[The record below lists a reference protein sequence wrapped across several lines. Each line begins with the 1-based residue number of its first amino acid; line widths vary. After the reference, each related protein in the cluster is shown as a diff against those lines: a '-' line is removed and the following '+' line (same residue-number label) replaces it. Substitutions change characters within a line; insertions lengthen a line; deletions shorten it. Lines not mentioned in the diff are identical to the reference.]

1 VLLGGSSAP
10 ASSSRL
16 NSGLASP
23 PPAGFLVA
31 ATTRA
36 VTAPRRSQHFH
47 QDMKLCVST
56 TLLAA
61 ALAIVGCSTAPKA
74 AKSIEQVME
83 EGFEGKE
90 SLCAKVSKG
99 QGSAQDL
106 ETMVGL
112 TYQLTL
118 NTPPKGDLAS
128 WTEKTTALH
137 AAAKALAA
145 GAPGA
150 ADQWKSAVNCKACH
164 SVHKPD

>member
-1 VLLGGSSAP
+1 MKH
-10 ASSSRL
+10 
-16 NSGLASP
+16 
-23 PPAGFLVA
+23 LV
-31 ATTRA
+31 TTA
-36 VTAPRRSQHFH
+36 VA
-47 QDMKLCVST
+47 VS
-56 TLLAA
+56 LLA
-61 ALAIVGCSTAPKA
+61 LAGCATSSKA
-74 AKSIEQVME
+74 SKTIEQVME

-99 QGSAQDL
+99 EGSAKDL

-118 NTPPKGDLAS
+118 NTPPKGDLQS

-145 GAPGA
+145 GNPGA

-164 SVHKPD
+164 SVHKPS

>member
-1 VLLGGSSAP
+1 
-10 ASSSRL
+10 
-16 NSGLASP
+16 
-23 PPAGFLVA
+23 
-31 ATTRA
+31 
-36 VTAPRRSQHFH
+36 
-47 QDMKLCVST
+47 MKLCVST